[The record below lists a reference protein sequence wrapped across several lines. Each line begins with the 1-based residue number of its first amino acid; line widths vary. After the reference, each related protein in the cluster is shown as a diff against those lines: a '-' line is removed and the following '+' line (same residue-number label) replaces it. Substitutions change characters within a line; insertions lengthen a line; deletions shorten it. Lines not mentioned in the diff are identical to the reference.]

1 MPESNAVFNE
11 QSLYNDIVEKWG
23 EYGAHADV
31 YRTILKI
38 LNNYKACIDQVK
50 TLNDYRMYLGYLASS
65 HKQVI
70 SHTNEERMREEQ

>member
-1 MPESNAVFNE
+1 MPESNSVFNE

-38 LNNYKACIDQVK
+38 LNNYKECVDQVRS
-50 TLNDYRMYLGYLASS
+50 LNDYRMYLGYLVSS

-70 SHTNEERMREEQ
+70 SHANEERMGEEQ